1 MVLQALG
8 VICLVAFTLRF
19 LFLLPFRARR
29 KRDVVIR
36 EIYGPGRSFSILVP
50 ADWQNKSEGEFFFV
64 GGDGDGPVLAGAAW
78 HFERLVEMRPFADV
92 RFDGVGAIGVYKQ
105 RGREFLLQN
114 GGIGREYV
122 GMSVADRKRRSY
134 VVACFVAG
142 TYGVEITLTTTR
154 KDYRSNRARYLEMFA
169 SLRILGV
176 NKQVSDQTA
185 ETAPASATLH

>member
-92 RFDGVGAIGVYKQ
+92 RFDGVGAIGVYKK

-122 GMSVADRKRRSY
+122 GMSVADRK
-134 VVACFVAG
+134 G
-142 TYGVEITLTTTR
+142 GPTL
-154 KDYRSNRARYLEMFA
+154 SPVLWQARTA
-169 SLRILGV
+169 S
-176 NKQVSDQTA
+176 KS
-185 ETAPASATLH
+185 H